1 MMISI
6 RAQNPDE
13 RLIKQVVTVLQQ
25 GGVAILPTD
34 TIYALVADIYQRKAI
49 EQIGKIKGVKTE
61 KSNFSFL
68 CSDLSNIAAY
78 TQNFNRSI
86 YKLLNRAL
94 PGPYTFIL
102 EANNEVPSIFRSRK
116 KTIGIRVPD
125 HEIIMRVIELLGH
138 PLLATSLH
146 DDNEIAEYP
155 TDPNEIE
162 DKYGNMVDII
172 VDGGYGNN
180 IPSTVID
187 CTSGEPVVIREGAGS
202 LEVLQ

>member
-1 MMISI
+1 MLSI

-13 RLIKQVVTVLQQ
+13 RLIKQVVTILQQ

-49 EQIGKIKGVKTE
+49 DKITKIKGVKIE
-61 KSNFSFL
+61 KANFSFL
-68 CSDLSNIAAY
+68 CSDLSNIAAF
-78 TQNFNRSI
+78 TQHFDRSI

-102 EANNEVPSIFRSRK
+102 DANNEVPSIFRSKK

-125 HEIIMRVIELLGH
+125 HDVITQVIKLIGH

-146 DDNEIAEYP
+146 ADDAITEYP
-155 TDPNEIE
+155 TDPNEI
-162 DKYGNMVDII
+162 DDQYGNLVDVI
-172 VDGGYGNN
+172 VDSGYGSN

-187 CTSGEPVVIREGAGS
+187 CTSGAPVVIREGAGT
-202 LEVLQ
+202 LEVLS

>member
-1 MMISI
+1 MISI
-6 RAQNPDE
+6 RPQNPDE
-13 RLIKQVVTVLQQ
+13 RLIKQVATVLQQ
-25 GGVAILPTD
+25 GGVVILPTD

-49 EQIGKIKGVKTE
+49 DQIGKIKGVKIE

-68 CSDLSNIAAY
+68 CSDLGNIAAY
-78 TQNFNRSI
+78 TKNFNRNI

-102 EANNEVPSIFRSRK
+102 EANNEVPPIFRSRK

-125 HEIIMRVIELLGH
+125 NAILMEVIKLIGH

-146 DDNEIAEYP
+146 HDDEITEYP
-155 TDPNEIE
+155 TDPNEIDE
-162 DKYGNMVDII
+162 KYNNVVSLI
-172 VDGGYGNN
+172 VDGGYGSN

-202 LEVLQ
+202 LEVLV